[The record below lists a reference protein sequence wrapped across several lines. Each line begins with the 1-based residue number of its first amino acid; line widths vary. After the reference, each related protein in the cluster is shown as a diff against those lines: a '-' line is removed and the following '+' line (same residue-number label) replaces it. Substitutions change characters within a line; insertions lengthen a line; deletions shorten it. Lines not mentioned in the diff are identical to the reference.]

1 MAVDMIDFDLLL
13 QWFVQLLI
21 AFVSTLAFSFIF
33 HTPHKQRIFIGITGG
48 LGWITYVAA
57 SFFGIETAVAS
68 FIAALVITWIS
79 RLCAFHRKEPITT
92 FLICGIFP
100 IVPGAGIYYTGYY
113 LFMGENALGAGKGF
127 ETLKI
132 AIAIALGIGIVS
144 SLPRFLFIG
153 GRKKQERKKE
163 AEK

>member
-1 MAVDMIDFDLLL
+1 MMDLDLLL
-13 QWFVQLLI
+13 QWTVQLLI
-21 AFVSTLAFSFIF
+21 AFVSTMAFSFIF
-33 HTPHKQRIFIGITGG
+33 HTPKKQRLFIGITGG
-48 LGWITYVAA
+48 LGWITYVIT
-57 SFFGIETAVAS
+57 SFFGIETAIAS

-113 LFMGENALGAGKGF
+113 LFMGENALGAAKGF

-132 AIAIALGIGIVS
+132 AVAIALGIGIVS
-144 SLPRFLFIG
+144 SLPRFLFTRGAKDKEIT
-153 GRKKQERKKE
+153 KE

>member
-1 MAVDMIDFDLLL
+1 MIDFGLVL
-13 QWFVQLLI
+13 QWLIQLLI
-21 AFVSTLAFSFIF
+21 AFVSTMAFSFIF
-33 HTPHKQRIFIGITGG
+33 HTPQKQRIFIGITAG
-48 LGWITYVAA
+48 LGWITYVIT
-57 SFFGIETAVAS
+57 SFFGAETAVAS

-113 LFMGENALGAGKGF
+113 LFMGENALGASKGF

-132 AIAIALGIGIVS
+132 AVAIALGIGIVS
-144 SLPRFLFIG
+144 SLPRFLFTRKG
-153 GRKKQERKKE
+153 GKPAAKEE